1 MTGGRHYARRMA
13 QVLVVGGGFAGTAVA
28 ARLAKRRHDVTVV
41 ERRDRL
47 GGAVGFVER
56 DGFRWD
62 SGPTSTALPAVL
74 RDLFRKSGRP
84 LERELDL
91 VPVEPMREHRWADG
105 TVLRMPA
112 GSRSAQGEAVDAA
125 LGAGQGRQWL
135 DHVHA
140 QASTWDLLRRNVL
153 ERPWSPDH

>member
-1 MTGGRHYARRMA
+1 MA

-28 ARLAKRRHDVTVV
+28 ARLAKQRHDVTLV

-47 GGAVGFVER
+47 GGAVGFVEQ

-62 SGPTSTALPAVL
+62 SGPTSTALPAVV

-91 VPVEPMREHRWADG
+91 VPVQPMREHRWEDG
-105 TVLRMPA
+105 TVLAMPS
-112 GSRSAQGEAVDAA
+112 GSRAAQLEAVDAA
-125 LGAGQGRQWL
+125 LGAGAGTHWV
-135 DHVHA
+135 DYVHGFA
-140 QASTWDLLRRNVL
+140 DTWDVLRRGYL
-153 ERPWSPDH
+153 EQPYSPDAIDKRTRDLL